1 MNSPYYARLSGDP
14 LLTKLFE
21 NSVPYELK
29 EKTNIPLALYTSIM
43 NQQLSTKV
51 ADVIFKRF
59 INIYEGAEPTPQEV
73 ADTPVEQFRAIGL
86 SLAKAGYIKNIAQFA
101 IDNGL
106 DLEKLKAM
114 SDDDIYKY
122 VGAIKGV
129 GKWTIHILL
138 MFSLGREDVFI
149 PDDLGI
155 QNAMALLFGLD
166 KTDRKKLKQDIITL
180 SEQWS
185 PYRTYLCVHLWQ
197 WINRQQTVKTS
208 T

>member
-1 MNSPYYARLSGDP
+1 MNPLYYTRLSGDP
-14 LLTKLFE
+14 LLARLFE
-21 NSVPYELK
+21 NSAPYELK
-29 EKTNIPLALYTSIM
+29 EKANIPLALYTSIM

-51 ADVIFKRF
+51 ADVIYKRF
-59 INIYEGAEPTPQEV
+59 INIYGGLEPTPQQV
-73 ADTPVEQFRAIGL
+73 VDTPVEQFRAIGL
-86 SLAKAGYIKNIAQFA
+86 SAAKAGYIKNVAQFA
-101 IDNGL
+101 MEQGL
-106 DLEKLKAM
+106 DLEQLKAM

-138 MFSLGREDVFI
+138 MFSLGREDIFI

-155 QNAMALLFGLD
+155 QNAMAMLFGLD
-166 KTDRKKLKQDIITL
+166 KTDRKKLRADIITL

-197 WINRQQTVKTS
+197 WINQQQSTKTTS
-208 T
+208 